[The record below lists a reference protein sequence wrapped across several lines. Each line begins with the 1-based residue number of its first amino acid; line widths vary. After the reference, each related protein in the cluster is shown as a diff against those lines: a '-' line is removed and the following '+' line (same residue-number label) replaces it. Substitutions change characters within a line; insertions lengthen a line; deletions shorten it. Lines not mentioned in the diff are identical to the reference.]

1 MTTIVGIDPSL
12 TSLGLAAI
20 IDGVIVS
27 TATVTSKGHTT
38 DTLAQRAARQL
49 SIVEKVMAFV
59 DDYRPDLVI
68 IEGPSFGS
76 VNGHPHDRSGLWWGM
91 VSRLLVL
98 DYPVV
103 EIPPSCR
110 MKYATGK
117 GQAKKDIVLAAA
129 IKRYADAN
137 ITGNDVAD
145 AVILCAM
152 GSRNLGVP
160 VEDSLPLTHLSGMDK
175 VHWLAPAC
183 LSPIC

>member
-20 IDGVIVS
+20 MDGAIVS

-38 DTLAQRAARQL
+38 DTLVQRAARQL
-49 SIVEKVMAFV
+49 SILEKVMTFV
-59 DDYRPDLVI
+59 NDYRPDLVV

-91 VSRLLVL
+91 VSRLLQ
-98 DYPVV
+98 DYYLVV

-117 GQAKKDIVLAAA
+117 GQAKKDIVLAAV
-129 IKRYADAN
+129 IKRYPDAD

-145 AVILCAM
+145 ATILAAM

-160 VEDSLPLTHLSGMDK
+160 VEESLPLTHLAGMDK
-175 VHWLAPAC
+175 VHWLAAP
-183 LSPIC
+183 